1 MMRTNLEKGVNS
13 LERKCG
19 TGKNLIVLLR
29 RTTQECHLLLMQNLH
44 SRKIVSIMRILEKMD
59 EIRMLNAA
67 TKVIDDKKFSV
78 CYEQKQTVE
87 HLVAI

>member
-1 MMRTNLEKGVNS
+1 
-13 LERKCG
+13 
-19 TGKNLIVLLR
+19 
-29 RTTQECHLLLMQNLH
+29 
-44 SRKIVSIMRILEKMD
+44 MRILEKMD